1 MLEYAG
7 DIEVVL
13 NDDIAHFNAQGLQL
27 TLTISSPEMLSALIG
42 VYRRL
47 PEPDIVMKMPFM
59 FDRHQLVVNIP
70 NGGAVVIT
78 RRQSWARNWLPYQLS
93 FSGFLWWLRHGPVF
107 LFQYWLG
114 GKRQ

>member
-1 MLEYAG
+1 MLEYDG

-27 TLTISSPEMLSALIG
+27 SLTVSSPEMLFALIG

-47 PEPDIVMKMPFM
+47 PEPDIAMKMPLV
-59 FDRHQLVVNIP
+59 FDRHRLVVKIS
-70 NGGAVVIT
+70 NGGAVAIT
-78 RRQSWARNWLPYQLS
+78 RRQSWMRTWLPYQLS
-93 FSGFLWWLRHGPVF
+93 FSGFLWWLRNGPVF

-114 GKRQ
+114 DKRQ